1 MHSDSVG
8 YCSIAIKTI
17 NAVQM
22 NAGKVVHREF
32 LKKQSYKC

>member
-1 MHSDSVG
+1 MHSDYVG

-17 NAVQM
+17 NADQM
-22 NAGKVVHREF
+22 NAGKVVHEV